1 MSKFKRCFAMPVIR
15 AIDLGVTCARWQPGK
30 SLDRYRMQ
38 TNDKPSNHSLENVKM
53 VKAAWDTVMNSE
65 KNPLL
70 QLPKVVRFQL
80 MVVLAFMWSCI
91 FCISAGM
98 FIWIPEFVFGHV
110 LLLLIG
116 IFGTGYI
123 FRVQNQ

>member
-1 MSKFKRCFAMPVIR
+1 VLRDVGDPSPRPRRNKLTSATGEQIGHHPV
-15 AIDLGVTCARWQPGK
+15 
-30 SLDRYRMQ
+30 Q
-38 TNDKPSNHSLENVKM
+38 TNDKPSKHVLENVKM
-53 VKAAWDTVMNSE
+53 VKAAWDTVMNPE
-65 KNPLL
+65 QNPLL

-80 MVVLAFMWSCI
+80 MAVLAFMWSCI
-91 FCISAGM
+91 FCISAAM
-98 FIWIPEFVFGHV
+98 FMWIPEFVFGHV

>member
-1 MSKFKRCFAMPVIR
+1 
-15 AIDLGVTCARWQPGK
+15 
-30 SLDRYRMQ
+30 MQ
-38 TNDKPSNHSLENVKM
+38 TNDKPSNHGLENKKM

-91 FCISAGM
+91 FCISAGL

>member
-1 MSKFKRCFAMPVIR
+1 MPVIR
-15 AIDLGVTCARWQPGK
+15 TIGVGVTVLRLQPAKQFGHSRVQK
-30 SLDRYRMQ
+30 
-38 TNDKPSNHSLENVKM
+38 NDKPSNHGLENSKM
-53 VKAAWDTVMNSE
+53 VKAAWDSVMNPE
-65 KNPLL
+65 QNPLL
-70 QLPKVVRFQL
+70 QLPKVVRFQ
-80 MVVLAFMWSCI
+80 MMAVLAFMWSCI

-123 FRVQNQ
+123 FRVHNQ